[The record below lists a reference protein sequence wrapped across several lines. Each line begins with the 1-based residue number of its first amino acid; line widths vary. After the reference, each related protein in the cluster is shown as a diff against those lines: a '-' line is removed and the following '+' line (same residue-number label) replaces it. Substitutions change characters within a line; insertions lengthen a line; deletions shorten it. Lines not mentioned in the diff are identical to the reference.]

1 MAKGNVNSKR
11 IDLIKVTDELK
22 AKLIAYRKKHIL
34 TQREMAKL
42 LSYSASA
49 YNRLESGVASHL
61 NVEHKK
67 AIDKLLA
74 EDKIIETV
82 KEEVKEIDKVDD
94 GVICFNSEEKAD
106 VEEIHPRAKQ
116 LLKIECV
123 LNNCTEEEFI
133 MKHISE
139 NTKKVLNILNK

>member
-22 AKLIAYRKKHIL
+22 AKLIAYRKKHVL
-34 TQREMAKL
+34 TQRDMAKL
-42 LSYSASA
+42 LNYSASA

-61 NVEHKK
+61 NIDHKK
-67 AIDKLLA
+67 AIDKLFA
-74 EDKIIETV
+74 EDVITNNI
-82 KEEVKEIDKVDD
+82 EEVNEIDKVDD
-94 GVICFNSEEKAD
+94 GVICFNSEEKTD